1 MYLDFPVIGYETWC
15 IEIYTEDMDGNK
27 KRDYD
32 MEDSIYEELIR
43 NTSACRYNPERRH
56 LV

>member
-1 MYLDFPVIGYETWC
+1 MYVDFPVIGYETWC

-32 MEDSIYEELIR
+32 MEDSLYEDLVK
-43 NTSACRYNPERRH
+43 NTSACSYNPERKH